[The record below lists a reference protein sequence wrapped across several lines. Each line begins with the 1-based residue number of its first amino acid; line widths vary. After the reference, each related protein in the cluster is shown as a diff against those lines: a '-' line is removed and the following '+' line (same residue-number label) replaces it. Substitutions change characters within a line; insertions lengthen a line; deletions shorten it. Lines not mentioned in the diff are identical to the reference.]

1 MKRIIC
7 IALLLAASMTA
18 FGQEEK
24 KEQAKTGINFG
35 PLPAIGYSS
44 DLGWHYGALTD
55 IYWYGDGSKYPEYI
69 WKANVEASWYSKGNS
84 VYHSFF
90 DSKYLIPGLRV
101 SAAISYFGNKTTNFY
116 GFNGSSS
123 LYVPELDRITV
134 NGKTNDYVPEGQGF
148 YLMKRNIFRVAT
160 CFQGKFGDSN
170 WGWAGGLTYWWI
182 TTGHAENKSLAGYDK
197 KAGTPATDLSL
208 YDLYVKHDIIPEQEK
223 AGGHHL
229 ELKAGVV
236 FDTRDHENNPT
247 RGTNL
252 EVYFFGSP
260 DILNGDRGGYRNDYL
275 KLAVHFKQ
283 FFPLVKDRLVFGGHL
298 AYQGLIAGNAPYYM
312 LQSIQAINMKQINT
326 EGLGSTCTLRGTI
339 ANRLQGNGYAWANL
353 ELRWSFV
360 KFRWINQNW
369 TLATNPF
376 FDMGMIV
383 QPYRAEQMKS
393 LLTDL
398 TPVNA
403 FTTKDKEGNVTG
415 TTAMLAKDFYTEQS
429 EGLHMSA
436 GIGLHV
442 IMNQNFNINF
452 EFGKAFYDGKSFG
465 WANNDGSG
473 IGINIGLN
481 YIF

>member
-1 MKRIIC
+1 MA
-7 IALLLAASMTA
+7 ALSFLANAA
-18 FGQEEK
+18 EDQV
-24 KEQAKTGINFG
+24 KTGINFG
-35 PLPAIGYSS
+35 PLPAVGYSS

-55 IYWYGDGSKYPEYI
+55 IYWYGDGSKYPEYL
-69 WKANVEASWYSKGNS
+69 WKVNVEASWYSKGNS
-84 VYHSFF
+84 VYHTFF

-101 SAAISYFGNKTTNFY
+101 SAAVSYFGNKTTNFY
-116 GFNGSSS
+116 GFNGASS
-123 LYVPELDRITV
+123 LYVPELDRIT
-134 NGKTNDYVPEGQGF
+134 GPSKTADYLPAEGQGF

-160 CFQGKFGDSN
+160 CLQGKFGESN
-170 WGWAGGLTYWWI
+170 WGWAGGLTYWWL
-182 TTGHAENKSLAGYDK
+182 TTGHAENKGLMGYNK
-197 KAGTPATDLSL
+197 KEGTPATDLSL
-208 YDLYVKHDIIPEQEK
+208 YDLYVKNGIIPEAQK
-223 AGGHHL
+223 NGGHHL

-260 DILNGDRGGYRNDYL
+260 DILNKRASKADRTDYL

-283 FFPLVKDRLVFGGHL
+283 FFPIIQDKLTFGGHL
-298 AYQGLIAGNAPYYM
+298 AYQGIIAGNAPYYM

-353 ELRWSFV
+353 ELRWNFL

-383 QPYRAEQMKS
+383 QPYRAEQMKN
-393 LLTDL
+393 LLADV
-398 TPVNA
+398 TPVCDV
-403 FTTKDKEGNVTG
+403 TTKDKKTGNIIETK
-415 TTAMLAKDFYTEQS
+415 TYTASQFYTGNK

-452 EFGKAFYDGKSFG
+452 EFGKDFFDGKKAG